1 MFSQVDILFSIG
13 GKYYTGEPIT
23 YTYMEDKIFETSRNI
38 TIKLHHRV
46 GKFVKLRLHFSDRW
60 IMVSEV
66 TFDSGKTIN
75 RITRYVYVFL
85 FKKKSL
91 ILSFSQFLITIVIYK
106 CIWIRHHN
114 YQIIFYLWLY
124 IFILYFYK
132 LLINITDKNREKLN
146 FLLKTF
152 FIHKME
158 NYYIYLSQPL

>member
-75 RITRYVYVFL
+75 RIA
-85 FKKKSL
+85 
-91 ILSFSQFLITIVIYK
+91 
-106 CIWIRHHN
+106 
-114 YQIIFYLWLY
+114 YLY
-124 IFILYFYK
+124 FIKTVDLYFYK
-132 LLINITDKNREKLN
+132 LVININNINRAKKNIFHGNAIFFYKIKN
-146 FLLKTF
+146 FS
-152 FIHKME
+152 I
-158 NYYIYLSQPL
+158 